1 MDNRHLA
8 RAYLGELLD
17 RVLRFDMHLS
27 LVEKEFYHG
36 PIARSD
42 AGQDRPLFLDSFRAC
57 VDDVLSVVYE
67 LGLRCDADLANDEL
81 TAVMRIARHGFT
93 AVTELHETGL
103 LHLPRP
109 SEPTELRR
117 FLRMISRH
125 VLMRPKPDLA
135 VYITEATTETAF
147 AENPLTRIRRRAIA
161 SLLNMASSFS
171 SIENPESSLARA
183 DHDFSEGADA
193 ELGIHVT
200 IARVDARNPLR
211 WPSLMHEAAHKLL
224 GLDIVGP
231 KSLHDQFEEWL
242 PEILRQD
249 IRQLPMAGQ
258 ISVKSWL
265 IEVWC
270 DLFAAL
276 VLGPTFFFRQF
287 AAFVTNPA
295 DVTMN
300 PDYPPHALRLRL
312 IRGCLRHRYPDV
324 SQDETIRTQMD
335 ECFAIVEYWDKM
347 QGNHLG
353 ANKDFKLLFD
363 AMREFFQDHFFSGP
377 GTADENF
384 RKKYENM
391 VRYVREID
399 LDQLRQ
405 MQHAVSEGLPAPS
418 KPHRSGVWLAEEPT
432 SIQEVLLA
440 AWLDRLTNTRMASL
454 SDFTAGGA
462 PNGEGSRAKLLRRL
476 ERFDDAVLRSLQL
489 AEWLHV
495 LVPEAPKSLDSD
507 LSGRRAA
514 PNEQRRQLGQDALPL
529 LNDREISQLLEDGA
543 LKIVPLVDLDQQL
556 GSTSLDIRLGTS
568 FEVYLP
574 AYMRTPGLEDNA
586 IPAYDS
592 RSIDVDFLE
601 HVVLLPGQIVLA
613 HSFEYVRL
621 PANIAGELE
630 GRSSYARLGLEVHL
644 TAGMIDPG
652 FEGVITLELV
662 NNGPNPIPLFPG
674 VRIAQLRL
682 VAVHHPARPYS
693 SRHSAKYRG
702 LLHHRTSLFDT
713 DPDYLR
719 MKAAIDEISRSRVDR
734 TSKTPDSDPAN

>member
-1 MDNRHLA
+1 MDNSQLA

-27 LVEKEFYHG
+27 LVEKEFY
-36 PIARSD
+36 RSSVTRGQ
-42 AGQDRPLFLDSFRAC
+42 AGQDRPLFLDSFQAC
-57 VDDVLSVVYE
+57 VDEVLIVVYD
-67 LGLRCDADLANDEL
+67 LGRKCNAGLTNDEL
-81 TAVMRIARHGFT
+81 TAVMLIARHGFT
-93 AVTELHETGL
+93 SITQLHESGL

-125 VLMRPKPDLA
+125 VLMRPRPDLA
-135 VYITEATTETAF
+135 VYMTEATTETAF
-147 AENPLTRIRRRAIA
+147 AENPLARIRSGAVT
-161 SLLNMASSFS
+161 SLQNMASSFVGADYDS
-171 SIENPESSLARA
+171 GESSQV
-183 DHDFSEGADA
+183 

-224 GLDIVGP
+224 TSAIIGP
-231 KSLHDQFEEWL
+231 KSLHDQFEGWL
-242 PEILRQD
+242 PASLRNS
-249 IRQLPMAGQ
+249 IEELSESSN

-276 VLGPTFFFRQF
+276 VLGPTFFFSQF

-295 DVTMN
+295 DVTLN
-300 PDYPPHALRLRL
+300 PEYPPHALRLRL

-335 ECFAIVEYWDKM
+335 ECLAVVEYWDELQKI
-347 QGNHLG
+347 HLG
-353 ANKDFKLLFD
+353 GNKSFKLLFD

-399 LDQLRQ
+399 LDQLRK
-405 MQHAVSEGLPAPS
+405 MQSAINEGLPAPS

-440 AWLDRLTNTRMASL
+440 AWLDRLTNTRGASL
-454 SDFTAGGA
+454 NDFTGSATVAMGK
-462 PNGEGSRAKLLRRL
+462 EGRATLLRRL
-476 ERFDDAVLRSLQL
+476 ERFDEAVLRSLQL

-495 LVPEAPKSLDSD
+495 LVPESPKSLESE
-507 LSGRRAA
+507 LGGRNAA
-514 PNEQRRQLGQDALPL
+514 TNELKRQGSPEALPL
-529 LNDREISQLLEDGA
+529 LNDREISQLLEDGE

-556 GSTSLDIRLGTS
+556 GSTSLDVRLGTS

-574 AYMRTPGLEDNA
+574 AYMRTPDLDDGA

-592 RSIDVDFLE
+592 RPIDLDFLE
-601 HVVLLPGQIVLA
+601 HIVLLPGQIVLA

-682 VAVHHPARPYS
+682 VAVNDPARPYS
-693 SRHSAKYRG
+693 SRHTAKYRG
-702 LLHHRTSLFDT
+702 LLHHRTSLFET
-713 DPDYLR
+713 DQDYRR
-719 MKAAIDEISRSRVDR
+719 MKAAIAEMSS
-734 TSKTPDSDPAN
+734 SSKELQQAKTPEPDPTK